1 MNRGPQLLPQ
11 GSELGRVHLHV
22 TDAERARL
30 FWTRY
35 VGLQELPG
43 DGSVIELGAG
53 DRPLIVLYPGASQR
67 QQPRRTGLYHVAI
80 HVPSRR
86 DLALLVARLATLEYR
101 QAPTDHTAA
110 EATYFDDLDGIG
122 IGVTVETPER
132 GRVLILQAGRPGARL
147 AEGGGSARTCE
158 AR

>member
-35 VGLQELPG
+35 VGLQDLPG

-80 HVPSRR
+80 RVHSRR
-86 DLALLVARLATLEYR
+86 DLASLVARLATLEER
-101 QAPTDHTAA
+101 QAAPDQPPTD
-110 EATYFDDLDGIG
+110 ATYYEHPDS
-122 IGVTVETPER
+122 R
-132 GRVLILQAGRPGARL
+132 
-147 AEGGGSARTCE
+147 
-158 AR
+158 